1 MGTLWDL
8 LGQFLENQLPGSNRH
23 WQQLDLAF
31 PCSLL
36 GVANLCPCP
45 KLCRMAWMPVAR
57 PLGRPLPMP
66 LAQVAT
72 LAKEPGLESGT
83 FGCSLGTSCHLVPQ
97 MHNTL
102 CSTSA
107 WGGGMI

>member
-1 MGTLWDL
+1 MRVCVWWVGTRWDVLRQL
-8 LGQFLENQLPGSNRH
+8 LEKQLPNSSRH

-31 PCSLL
+31 LCSLP

-45 KLCRMAWMPVAR
+45 KLCRMVWMPVGR

-66 LAQVAT
+66 LAQLAT

-83 FGCSLGTSCHLVPQ
+83 LVV
-97 MHNTL
+97 L
-102 CSTSA
+102 
-107 WGGGMI
+107 